1 MLYQA
6 NLSITKR
13 HSKVLAMAQE
23 YSLKMQAQLVSG
35 LAVLHNFIQIHDPN
49 DARYEAKDCQVDQEE
64 PERSIVAHN
73 EQWRANNCRERM
85 SSRCGTIM
93 YALANVAGSHIII
106 RV

>member
-1 MLYQA
+1 
-6 NLSITKR
+6 
-13 HSKVLAMAQE
+13 MAQE

-35 LAVLHNFIQIHDPN
+35 LAVLHNFIRIHDPN

-93 YALANVAGSHIII
+93 YALANVAGSHVII